1 MNDGRIQMRA
11 ILQTLPGLIG
21 ELRGPEARE
30 AIVFA
35 IWPSIVGEQ
44 LREISATVRLED
56 QTLVVAV
63 PGIEWKREFQQHAGS
78 IVYKL
83 NAALKNSV
91 VDRLEFVIDTARVR
105 NSVAKSAGQSGLPQ
119 NIVSK
124 DISVA
129 ASQITDPE
137 LRKNFLKAAAA
148 CMVRRDAAIE

>member
-35 IWPSIVGEQ
+35 IWPTIVGEQ

-56 QTLVVAV
+56 KTLVVAV

-83 NAALKNSV
+83 NASLKNSV
-91 VDRLEFVIDTARVR
+91 VDRLEFVIDATRGSEVSCQISEPKSTA
-105 NSVAKSAGQSGLPQ
+105 AKCSIERRFGCRLEDHEHGIEDEFSEGRSG
-119 NIVSK
+119 VHGTSRCC
-124 DISVA
+124 D
-129 ASQITDPE
+129 
-137 LRKNFLKAAAA
+137 
-148 CMVRRDAAIE
+148 